1 MAHAEKCLVCG
12 GRGKVP
18 PEGPWGGGPDSY
30 PTCHGCQGRGWVT
43 VEDTPRVCPAPLPIP
58 IWIPPSQYYWPTYL
72 PYPYRPYEI
81 ICTTTTMGAGTIG
94 PIAETPQ
101 GSAAGWEPR

>member
-1 MAHAEKCLVCG
+1 MAHAEKCPVCLG
-12 GRGKVP
+12 AGKLP
-18 PEGPWGGGPDSY
+18 CAQHSTDASEKP
-30 PTCHGCQGRGWVT
+30 CHGCQGQGWVT
-43 VEDTPRVCPAPLPIP
+43 VEDSPEVCPQPWTLPV
-58 IWIPPSQYYWPTYL
+58 WIPPTRYCWPTYL

-94 PIAETPQ
+94 PGAETPQ